1 VNFLTWMFVAT
12 GILFVVAG
20 IPMAQRRVPPNPWYG
35 FRVTKTLTPGNER
48 VWYDANAYCGNLM
61 IVVGLV
67 HTASAVLL
75 RYVPGLNN
83 NKDSYS
89 WAVLAVLMPA
99 MLWMVVMSLRYLKT
113 L

>member
-12 GILFVVAG
+12 GVLMVALG

-35 FRVTKTLTPGNER
+35 FRVPKTLAAGNER
-48 VWYDANAYCGNLM
+48 LWYDANAYSGKWL
-61 IVVGLV
+61 IGVGLV
-67 HTASAVLL
+67 QTAAAVVL
-75 RYVPGLNN
+75 RGVPGI

-89 WAVLAVLMPA
+89 WAVLAVLMTA
-99 MLWMVVMSLRYLKT
+99 LAVMIADTFRYLRT